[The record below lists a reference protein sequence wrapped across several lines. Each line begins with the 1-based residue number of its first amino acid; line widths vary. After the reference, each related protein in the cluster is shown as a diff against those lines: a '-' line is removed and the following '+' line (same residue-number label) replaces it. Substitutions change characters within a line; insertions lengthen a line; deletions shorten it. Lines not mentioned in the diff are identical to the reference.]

1 MDLELKRRFPAL
13 QDLGKTAY
21 RLLAE
26 SASAVTLPPGTKAF
40 EAGGSCE
47 NYLML
52 GSGRVRVQQV
62 TESGREIV
70 LYRVGGGETCILTT
84 ACLLAHEN
92 YSAEAIAET
101 EVSAL
106 VVPRSC
112 FERLLA
118 ESPPFRDFVFTAYAH
133 RITDL
138 MLLVQEVAFGH
149 MDIRLAQRLLALR
162 DAAAVVPMTH
172 QDISVEL
179 GTAREV
185 VSRQLKEFERRGW
198 VRLERGRI
206 HILDEA
212 ALAALAESPER

>member
-1 MDLELKRRFPAL
+1 MDLKERFPAL
-13 QDLGKTAY
+13 QDLGETAY
-21 RLLAE
+21 RVLADC
-26 SASAVTLPPGTKAF
+26 ASAVTMPPGSKAF
-40 EAGGSCE
+40 EAGASCE
-47 NYLML
+47 NYLVL

-106 VVPRSC
+106 VVPRAC

-149 MDIRLAQRLLALR
+149 MDIRLAQRLLELS

-172 QDISVEL
+172 QDLAVEL

-206 HILDEA
+206 HILEIA
-212 ALAALAESPER
+212 ALGDLAESSAT